1 MRLWCAAPRWCS
13 STGKALTVAALT
25 ASSGL
30 CSVLVKSSERQA
42 SHTPPGSRAR
52 SDTQSAWSSG
62 AAIEPHRGRDVRAR
76 LSRMGQAA
84 VGGPH
89 SSRSRVSG
97 PKRGATTG
105 IHSLCTP
112 RPICSRSPRGETA
125 WRTPAARARPH
136 SGCRL
141 FQRPNAG
148 FNTWEERASCF
159 CWSACLLV
167 R

>member
-13 STGKALTVAALT
+13 SRGKALTVAALT

-30 CSVLVKSSERQA
+30 CSVLVKSSERHA
-42 SHTPPGSRAR
+42 SHTAPGSRAR

-62 AAIEPHRGRDVRAR
+62 AARKRHRGRDVRAR
-76 LSRMGQAA
+76 FPRTGGEAA
-84 VGGPH
+84 VGSSH
-89 SSRSRVSG
+89 SSRSPVSG

-105 IHSLCTP
+105 TRSLCTP

-125 WRTPAARARPH
+125 GRTAAAEARPH

-141 FQRPNAG
+141 IQKPNAG
-148 FNTWEERASCF
+148 LNTWRKRASF
-159 CWSACLLV
+159 FL
-167 R
+167 